1 MGFSASPTMK
11 QLQDPTVR
19 EDAAL
24 GLRTTTG
31 SNTGT
36 ATSKLCAFGEFPYP
50 LWARFL
56 QALNTRPDREVLSK
70 WQMGGHLWVFR
81 TQHLFPL
88 LLKALLPS
96 SAGGLSPSPLNHAWA
111 RDPDLANQSL
121 PGFPHSQGR
130 GAVFLL
136 WGYWW
141 GRGDAVAVCD

>member
-24 GLRTTTG
+24 GLKTTTG

-36 ATSKLCAFGEFPYP
+36 ATSKLCAFGEVPYP

-56 QALNTRPDREVLSK
+56 QALNTRPDREVLSQ

-88 LLKALLPS
+88 LVQALLLC
-96 SAGGLSPSPLNHAWA
+96 G
-111 RDPDLANQSL
+111 RSL
-121 PGFPHSQGR
+121 PQPPKPCMGT
-130 GAVFLL
+130 
-136 WGYWW
+136 
-141 GRGDAVAVCD
+141 